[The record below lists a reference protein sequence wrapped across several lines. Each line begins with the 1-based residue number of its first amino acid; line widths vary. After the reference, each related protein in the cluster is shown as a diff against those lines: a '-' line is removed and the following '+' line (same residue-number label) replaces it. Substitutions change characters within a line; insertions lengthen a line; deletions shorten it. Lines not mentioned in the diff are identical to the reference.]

1 MVLLEWTILIIMK
14 LFLGLRRRHIYGEP
28 QMDSHIAKLNKKL
41 VKIEGTLTELQ
52 QQLSQKEE
60 IIANQEKRL
69 NYFTQEQLTGK
80 TLR

>member
-1 MVLLEWTILIIMK
+1 MK
-14 LFLGLRRRHIYGEP
+14 NL
-28 QMDSHIAKLNKKL
+28 IAKLK
-41 VKIEGTLTELQ
+41 TEL
-52 QQLSQKEE
+52 SEKKD

>member
-1 MVLLEWTILIIMK
+1 
-14 LFLGLRRRHIYGEP
+14 
-28 QMDSHIAKLNKKL
+28 MDSHIAKLNKKH

-69 NYFTQEQLTGK
+69 NYFTQERLTGK
-80 TLR
+80 TLG